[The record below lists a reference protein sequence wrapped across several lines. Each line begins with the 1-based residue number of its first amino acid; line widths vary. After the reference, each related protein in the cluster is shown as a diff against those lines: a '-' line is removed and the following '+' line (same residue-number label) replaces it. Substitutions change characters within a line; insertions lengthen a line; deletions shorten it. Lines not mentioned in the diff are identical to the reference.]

1 MCEKKQKPRS
11 ELENEAIGVLNAL
24 ELSETMQ
31 VSLSAVQHDMIAF
44 IHVWLLS
51 TWNVAGVTE
60 ELNFFF

>member
-1 MCEKKQKPRS
+1 MCEKKQKPCS

-31 VSLSAVQHDMIAF
+31 VSLSAVQHMIAF

-51 TWNVAGVTE
+51 T
-60 ELNFFF
+60 

>member
-51 TWNVAGVTE
+51 T
-60 ELNFFF
+60 